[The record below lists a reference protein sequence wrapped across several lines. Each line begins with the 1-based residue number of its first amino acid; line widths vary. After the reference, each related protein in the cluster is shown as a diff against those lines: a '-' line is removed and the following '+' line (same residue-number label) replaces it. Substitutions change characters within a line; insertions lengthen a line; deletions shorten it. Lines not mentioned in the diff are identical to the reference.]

1 MSSVASVPAG
11 QSLLDK
17 KMKKGPGLVG
27 GLIFAAVILGGL
39 AYCGFNIVKDMGNV
53 QIVSVWPY
61 VLLTVALLIAL
72 GFEFVNGFHDTAN
85 AVATVI
91 YIHSLPPLVAVIWS
105 GAFNWFCRK
114 VPQWPRGT
122 QEVGLA
128 YCASE

>member
-53 QIVSVWPY
+53 QIVSVFGLMRPGRIDS
-61 VLLTVALLIAL
+61 TRGITPMKRCRLISCGKA
-72 GFEFVNGFHDTAN
+72 
-85 AVATVI
+85 
-91 YIHSLPPLVAVIWS
+91 AVIWPIS
-105 GAFNWFCRK
+105 
-114 VPQWPRGT
+114 
-122 QEVGLA
+122 LIL
-128 YCASE
+128 